1 MTAVLAVL
9 VAGSYVDLPTP
20 CRRGYTV
27 VSKDLDA
34 GSERNIEGLLVRDRL
49 TVKRQITV
57 SWTCLSNAD
66 KNRLVS
72 LTSAEKI
79 GLRYHDVQDDTV
91 RYGQFYRGSD
101 YSIEPMSQFDGT
113 AFTFFDVSMT
123 FTEY

>member
-27 VSKDLDA
+27 VSKDLDS
-34 GSERNIEGLLVRDRL
+34 GSERNVEGLLVRDRL

-57 SWTCLSNAD
+57 SWTCLTNAD

-101 YSIEPMSQFDGT
+101 YTIEPMSQFDGT
-113 AFTFFDVSMT
+113 AFVFFDVSMT
-123 FTEY
+123 LTEY